1 MVMQEEFN
9 RSYNRSAPISSTQ
22 VESEIIRI
30 TTELERETE
39 AFEILAQDH
48 AKKEAAYK
56 KQWYKEYL
64 AADGSVKQ
72 KESWAGYKTSEL
84 YYEVVVAEALV
95 KAKRERLHSLRTAC
109 DALRTLAANVRAQVQ
124 F

>member
-1 MVMQEEFN
+1 MQEDNFN
-9 RSYNRSAPISSTQ
+9 RPYNRSAPISATQ
-22 VESEIIRI
+22 VESEIIRF
-30 TTELERETE
+30 TGELESETE
-39 AFEILAQDH
+39 AFEILAKDH
-48 AKKEAAYK
+48 ATKEAAYK

-64 AADGSVKQ
+64 AAEGAVKQ

>member
-1 MVMQEEFN
+1 MGKEDFDRQYT
-9 RSYNRSAPISSTQ
+9 RSTPISAAQ
-22 VESEIIRI
+22 VESEILRI
-30 TTELERETE
+30 TGDMEVETE
-39 AFEILAQDH
+39 AFELLATDH

-56 KQWYKEYL
+56 KEWYKEFL
-64 AADGSVKQ
+64 AAEGAVKQ

-84 YYEVVVAEALV
+84 HYEAIVAEALV
-95 KAKRERLHSLRTAC
+95 KSKREKLNSLRTAC